1 MGVSKNDVGRPS
13 NKTIIIRR
21 ILKVV
26 LLLIIIALAFLIG
39 YNLKDKNSNNPIKSS
54 GKKIQSDDS
63 IKTSKEEL
71 QLDDS
76 IVKKLYSEIENVSF
90 YEKIDGNIE
99 DLCAFY
105 CEDMTYNDMD
115 DNFKMSLVLNQFDL
129 EKTNKIK
136 YEEIKEKYYDI
147 FGNYDIASE
156 FYNYNINKLGNVK
169 LNKGY
174 YQLLGEDVTVD
185 PILGTGYTLVSAQK
199 DSSKIELF
207 IAQWYNNADE
217 LIETDEPI
225 YEYYDTNACG
235 DVKCSAVF
243 KSSDVNDSKNVIK
256 NNKLT
261 HAYLFVGPRGTGK
274 TSIAKIFAK
283 TINCLHPEDGLSCEK
298 CDICISNNSNE
309 NVDVIEMDAASNNG
323 VDEIREIRNHITLL
337 PTVSKYKIYIIDE
350 VHMLTTGAFNALLK
364 TLEEPPEHIIFILAT
379 TEPHKIPLTI
389 MSRCQSF
396 EFKPI
401 PVATIKERLKYI
413 CAQENINIDDK
424 SLNLIAEESNGGLRD
439 AVSMLDQLNAYA
451 DGNIKYEDV
460 LILNGRI
467 NDDEIEKFMT
477 EMVNDDLNSVFTKIE
492 SWQEEGKNFIY
503 ICEDFIRFLR
513 NELIKFKLENNS
525 NIVNLIGENKTIEVI
540 MILNKISNDMK
551 ISKDKKVLFDVT
563 IINITNILKS
573 KQMFENNTYTS
584 KNINIENKTPEKVEI
599 KEEKPQT
606 VEVPIK
612 ETKDYTLYDE
622 LMSIRLNNTLGI
634 ADKKSKIEYENA
646 VENLKNDI
654 SDLNKLKIINLLDD
668 TKITAGSKDGIILT
682 TDSDNI
688 LHDLYDNMELL
699 EESLE
704 SLLGK
709 KVKVCILL
717 DELWNKK
724 RIIYVE
730 KIKNKEKI
738 DIIDEEDILNKIKSL
753 NTGEKSEFDDLLE
766 IGGE

>member
-1 MGVSKNDVGRPS
+1 MKYQALYRKYRPKTFDDVYGQQ
-13 NKTIIIRR
+13 I
-21 ILKVV
+21 VV
-26 LLLIIIALAFLIG
+26 
-39 YNLKDKNSNNPIKSS
+39 
-54 GKKIQSDDS
+54 Q
-63 IKTSKEEL
+63 
-71 QLDDS
+71 
-76 IVKKLYSEIENVSF
+76 
-90 YEKIDGNIE
+90 
-99 DLCAFY
+99 
-105 CEDMTYNDMD
+105 
-115 DNFKMSLVLNQFDL
+115 
-129 EKTNKIK
+129 
-136 YEEIKEKYYDI
+136 
-147 FGNYDIASE
+147 
-156 FYNYNINKLGNVK
+156 
-169 LNKGY
+169 
-174 YQLLGEDVTVD
+174 
-185 PILGTGYTLVSAQK
+185 TL
-199 DSSKIELF
+199 
-207 IAQWYNNADE
+207 
-217 LIETDEPI
+217 
-225 YEYYDTNACG
+225 
-235 DVKCSAVF
+235 
-243 KSSDVNDSKNVIK
+243 KNVIK

-309 NVDVIEMDAASNNG
+309 NVDIIEMDAASNNG

-401 PVATIKERLKYI
+401 PVATIKERLRYI

-460 LILNGRI
+460 LLLNGRI
-467 NDDEIEKFMT
+467 NDNEIEKFMT

-492 SWQEEGKNFIY
+492 LWQEEGKNFIY

-563 IINITNILKS
+563 IINITNILKN
-573 KQMFENNTYTS
+573 KQMFENDTYAS
-584 KNINIENKTPEKVEI
+584 KNIKIENKTPEKVEI
-599 KEEKPQT
+599 KEEKSQT

-622 LMSIRLNNTLGI
+622 LMNIRLNNTLGI

-738 DIIDEEDILNKIKSL
+738 DIIDEKDILNKIKSL

>member
-1 MGVSKNDVGRPS
+1 MKYQALYRKYRPKTFDDVYGQQ
-13 NKTIIIRR
+13 I
-21 ILKVV
+21 VV
-26 LLLIIIALAFLIG
+26 
-39 YNLKDKNSNNPIKSS
+39 
-54 GKKIQSDDS
+54 Q
-63 IKTSKEEL
+63 
-71 QLDDS
+71 
-76 IVKKLYSEIENVSF
+76 
-90 YEKIDGNIE
+90 
-99 DLCAFY
+99 
-105 CEDMTYNDMD
+105 
-115 DNFKMSLVLNQFDL
+115 
-129 EKTNKIK
+129 
-136 YEEIKEKYYDI
+136 
-147 FGNYDIASE
+147 
-156 FYNYNINKLGNVK
+156 
-169 LNKGY
+169 
-174 YQLLGEDVTVD
+174 
-185 PILGTGYTLVSAQK
+185 TL
-199 DSSKIELF
+199 
-207 IAQWYNNADE
+207 
-217 LIETDEPI
+217 
-225 YEYYDTNACG
+225 
-235 DVKCSAVF
+235 
-243 KSSDVNDSKNVIK
+243 KNVIK

-309 NVDVIEMDAASNNG
+309 NVDIIEMDAASNNG

-460 LILNGRI
+460 LLLNGRI

-477 EMVNDDLNSVFTKIE
+477 EMVNDDLNSVFTKME

-513 NELIKFKLENNS
+513 NELIKFKLENKS

-563 IINITNILKS
+563 IINITNILKN
-573 KQMFENNTYTS
+573 KQMFENNTYES
-584 KNINIENKTPEKVEI
+584 KNIKIENKTSEKVEI
-599 KEEKPQT
+599 KEEKPQN

-612 ETKDYTLYDE
+612 EKKDYTLYDE
-622 LMSIRLNNTLGI
+622 LMSIRLNNTLSI

-738 DIIDEEDILNKIKSL
+738 DIIDEKDILNKIKSL

>member
-1 MGVSKNDVGRPS
+1 MKYQALYRKYRPKTFDDVYGQQ
-13 NKTIIIRR
+13 I
-21 ILKVV
+21 VV
-26 LLLIIIALAFLIG
+26 
-39 YNLKDKNSNNPIKSS
+39 
-54 GKKIQSDDS
+54 Q
-63 IKTSKEEL
+63 
-71 QLDDS
+71 
-76 IVKKLYSEIENVSF
+76 
-90 YEKIDGNIE
+90 
-99 DLCAFY
+99 
-105 CEDMTYNDMD
+105 
-115 DNFKMSLVLNQFDL
+115 
-129 EKTNKIK
+129 
-136 YEEIKEKYYDI
+136 
-147 FGNYDIASE
+147 
-156 FYNYNINKLGNVK
+156 
-169 LNKGY
+169 
-174 YQLLGEDVTVD
+174 
-185 PILGTGYTLVSAQK
+185 TL
-199 DSSKIELF
+199 
-207 IAQWYNNADE
+207 
-217 LIETDEPI
+217 
-225 YEYYDTNACG
+225 
-235 DVKCSAVF
+235 
-243 KSSDVNDSKNVIK
+243 KNVIK

-261 HAYLFVGPRGTGK
+261 HAYLFVGPRGPGK

-309 NVDVIEMDAASNNG
+309 NVDIIEMDAASNNG

-460 LILNGRI
+460 LLLNGRI

-525 NIVNLIGENKTIEVI
+525 NIVSLIGENKTIEVI

-563 IINITNILKS
+563 IINITNILKN
-573 KQMFENNTYTS
+573 KQTFENTAYES
-584 KNINIENKTPEKVEI
+584 KNIKIENKTPEKVEI

-606 VEVPIK
+606 VEVSIK

-622 LMSIRLNNTLGI
+622 LMNIRLNNTLGI
-634 ADKKSKIEYENA
+634 ADKTSKIEYENA

-668 TKITAGSKDGIILT
+668 TKITAGSKDGIIFT

-699 EESLE
+699 EESME

>member
-1 MGVSKNDVGRPS
+1 MKYQALYRKYRPKTFDDVYGQQ
-13 NKTIIIRR
+13 I
-21 ILKVV
+21 VV
-26 LLLIIIALAFLIG
+26 
-39 YNLKDKNSNNPIKSS
+39 
-54 GKKIQSDDS
+54 Q
-63 IKTSKEEL
+63 
-71 QLDDS
+71 
-76 IVKKLYSEIENVSF
+76 
-90 YEKIDGNIE
+90 
-99 DLCAFY
+99 
-105 CEDMTYNDMD
+105 
-115 DNFKMSLVLNQFDL
+115 
-129 EKTNKIK
+129 
-136 YEEIKEKYYDI
+136 
-147 FGNYDIASE
+147 
-156 FYNYNINKLGNVK
+156 
-169 LNKGY
+169 
-174 YQLLGEDVTVD
+174 
-185 PILGTGYTLVSAQK
+185 TL
-199 DSSKIELF
+199 
-207 IAQWYNNADE
+207 
-217 LIETDEPI
+217 
-225 YEYYDTNACG
+225 
-235 DVKCSAVF
+235 
-243 KSSDVNDSKNVIK
+243 KNVIK

-309 NVDVIEMDAASNNG
+309 NVDIIEMDAASNNG

-460 LILNGRI
+460 LLLNGRI
-467 NDDEIEKFMT
+467 NDNEIEKFMT

-525 NIVNLIGENKTIEVI
+525 NIVSLIGENKTIEVI

-563 IINITNILKS
+563 IINITNILKN
-573 KQMFENNTYTS
+573 KQTFENDTYTS
-584 KNINIENKTPEKVEI
+584 KNIKIENKTPEKVEI

-622 LMSIRLNNTLGI
+622 LMNIRLNNTLGI
-634 ADKKSKIEYENA
+634 ADKTSKIEYENA

-668 TKITAGSKDGIILT
+668 TKITAGSKDGIIFT

-699 EESLE
+699 EKSLE

>member
-1 MGVSKNDVGRPS
+1 MKYQALYRKYRPKTFDDVYGQQ
-13 NKTIIIRR
+13 I
-21 ILKVV
+21 VV
-26 LLLIIIALAFLIG
+26 
-39 YNLKDKNSNNPIKSS
+39 
-54 GKKIQSDDS
+54 Q
-63 IKTSKEEL
+63 
-71 QLDDS
+71 
-76 IVKKLYSEIENVSF
+76 
-90 YEKIDGNIE
+90 
-99 DLCAFY
+99 
-105 CEDMTYNDMD
+105 
-115 DNFKMSLVLNQFDL
+115 
-129 EKTNKIK
+129 
-136 YEEIKEKYYDI
+136 
-147 FGNYDIASE
+147 
-156 FYNYNINKLGNVK
+156 
-169 LNKGY
+169 
-174 YQLLGEDVTVD
+174 
-185 PILGTGYTLVSAQK
+185 TL
-199 DSSKIELF
+199 
-207 IAQWYNNADE
+207 
-217 LIETDEPI
+217 
-225 YEYYDTNACG
+225 
-235 DVKCSAVF
+235 
-243 KSSDVNDSKNVIK
+243 KNVIK

-298 CDICISNNSNE
+298 CDICVSNNSNE
-309 NVDVIEMDAASNNG
+309 NVDIIEMDAASNNG

-401 PVATIKERLKYI
+401 PVAIIKERLKYI
-413 CAQENINIDDK
+413 CTQENINIDDK

-460 LILNGRI
+460 LLLNGRI
-467 NDDEIEKFMT
+467 NDNEIEKFMT

-563 IINITNILKS
+563 IINITNILKN

-584 KNINIENKTPEKVEI
+584 KNIKIENKTPEKVEI

-606 VEVPIK
+606 IEVPIK

>member
-1 MGVSKNDVGRPS
+1 MKYQALYRKYRPKTFDDVYGQQ
-13 NKTIIIRR
+13 I
-21 ILKVV
+21 VV
-26 LLLIIIALAFLIG
+26 
-39 YNLKDKNSNNPIKSS
+39 
-54 GKKIQSDDS
+54 Q
-63 IKTSKEEL
+63 
-71 QLDDS
+71 
-76 IVKKLYSEIENVSF
+76 
-90 YEKIDGNIE
+90 
-99 DLCAFY
+99 
-105 CEDMTYNDMD
+105 
-115 DNFKMSLVLNQFDL
+115 
-129 EKTNKIK
+129 
-136 YEEIKEKYYDI
+136 
-147 FGNYDIASE
+147 
-156 FYNYNINKLGNVK
+156 
-169 LNKGY
+169 
-174 YQLLGEDVTVD
+174 
-185 PILGTGYTLVSAQK
+185 TL
-199 DSSKIELF
+199 
-207 IAQWYNNADE
+207 
-217 LIETDEPI
+217 
-225 YEYYDTNACG
+225 
-235 DVKCSAVF
+235 
-243 KSSDVNDSKNVIK
+243 KNVIK

-309 NVDVIEMDAASNNG
+309 NVDIIEMDAASNNG

-413 CAQENINIDDK
+413 CSQENINIDDK

-460 LILNGRI
+460 LLLNGRI

-477 EMVNDDLNSVFTKIE
+477 EMVNDDLDSVFTKIE

-513 NELIKFKLENNS
+513 NELIKFKLKNSS

-563 IINITNILKS
+563 IINITNILKN

-584 KNINIENKTPEKVEI
+584 KNINIENKTSEKVEI

-606 VEVPIK
+606 MEVPIK

-738 DIIDEEDILNKIKSL
+738 DIIDEEDILNKIKTL

>member
-1 MGVSKNDVGRPS
+1 MKYQALYRKYRPKTFDDVYGQQ
-13 NKTIIIRR
+13 I
-21 ILKVV
+21 VV
-26 LLLIIIALAFLIG
+26 
-39 YNLKDKNSNNPIKSS
+39 
-54 GKKIQSDDS
+54 Q
-63 IKTSKEEL
+63 
-71 QLDDS
+71 
-76 IVKKLYSEIENVSF
+76 
-90 YEKIDGNIE
+90 
-99 DLCAFY
+99 
-105 CEDMTYNDMD
+105 
-115 DNFKMSLVLNQFDL
+115 
-129 EKTNKIK
+129 
-136 YEEIKEKYYDI
+136 
-147 FGNYDIASE
+147 
-156 FYNYNINKLGNVK
+156 
-169 LNKGY
+169 
-174 YQLLGEDVTVD
+174 
-185 PILGTGYTLVSAQK
+185 TL
-199 DSSKIELF
+199 
-207 IAQWYNNADE
+207 
-217 LIETDEPI
+217 
-225 YEYYDTNACG
+225 
-235 DVKCSAVF
+235 
-243 KSSDVNDSKNVIK
+243 KNVIK

-309 NVDVIEMDAASNNG
+309 NVDIIEMDAASKNG

-460 LILNGRI
+460 LLLNGRI
-467 NDDEIEKFMT
+467 NDNEIEKFMT

-563 IINITNILKS
+563 IINITNILKN
-573 KQMFENNTYTS
+573 KQMFENDTYTS
-584 KNINIENKTPEKVEI
+584 KDIKIENKTPEKVEI

-606 VEVPIK
+606 MEVPIK
-612 ETKDYTLYDE
+612 ETKNYTLYDE
-622 LMSIRLNNTLGI
+622 LMNIRLNNTLSI

-738 DIIDEEDILNKIKSL
+738 DIIDEKDILNKIKSL

>member
-1 MGVSKNDVGRPS
+1 MKYQALYRKYRPKTFDDVYGQQ
-13 NKTIIIRR
+13 I
-21 ILKVV
+21 VV
-26 LLLIIIALAFLIG
+26 
-39 YNLKDKNSNNPIKSS
+39 
-54 GKKIQSDDS
+54 Q
-63 IKTSKEEL
+63 
-71 QLDDS
+71 
-76 IVKKLYSEIENVSF
+76 
-90 YEKIDGNIE
+90 
-99 DLCAFY
+99 
-105 CEDMTYNDMD
+105 
-115 DNFKMSLVLNQFDL
+115 
-129 EKTNKIK
+129 
-136 YEEIKEKYYDI
+136 
-147 FGNYDIASE
+147 
-156 FYNYNINKLGNVK
+156 
-169 LNKGY
+169 
-174 YQLLGEDVTVD
+174 
-185 PILGTGYTLVSAQK
+185 TL
-199 DSSKIELF
+199 
-207 IAQWYNNADE
+207 
-217 LIETDEPI
+217 
-225 YEYYDTNACG
+225 
-235 DVKCSAVF
+235 
-243 KSSDVNDSKNVIK
+243 KNVIK

-309 NVDVIEMDAASNNG
+309 NVDIIEMDAASNNG

-460 LILNGRI
+460 LLLNGRI
-467 NDDEIEKFMT
+467 NDNEIEKFMT

-563 IINITNILKS
+563 IINITNILKN

-584 KNINIENKTPEKVEI
+584 KNIKIENKTPEKVEI
-599 KEEKPQT
+599 KEEKSQT

-612 ETKDYTLYDE
+612 ETKNYTLYDE
-622 LMSIRLNNTLGI
+622 LMNIRLNNTLGI
-634 ADKKSKIEYENA
+634 ADKKSKIEYETA

-699 EESLE
+699 EESLG

-738 DIIDEEDILNKIKSL
+738 DIIDEKDILNKIKLL

>member
-1 MGVSKNDVGRPS
+1 MKYQALYRKYRPKTFDDVYGQQ
-13 NKTIIIRR
+13 I
-21 ILKVV
+21 VV
-26 LLLIIIALAFLIG
+26 
-39 YNLKDKNSNNPIKSS
+39 
-54 GKKIQSDDS
+54 Q
-63 IKTSKEEL
+63 
-71 QLDDS
+71 
-76 IVKKLYSEIENVSF
+76 
-90 YEKIDGNIE
+90 
-99 DLCAFY
+99 
-105 CEDMTYNDMD
+105 
-115 DNFKMSLVLNQFDL
+115 
-129 EKTNKIK
+129 
-136 YEEIKEKYYDI
+136 
-147 FGNYDIASE
+147 
-156 FYNYNINKLGNVK
+156 
-169 LNKGY
+169 
-174 YQLLGEDVTVD
+174 
-185 PILGTGYTLVSAQK
+185 TL
-199 DSSKIELF
+199 
-207 IAQWYNNADE
+207 
-217 LIETDEPI
+217 
-225 YEYYDTNACG
+225 
-235 DVKCSAVF
+235 
-243 KSSDVNDSKNVIK
+243 KNVIK

-309 NVDVIEMDAASNNG
+309 NVDIIEMDAASNNG

-460 LILNGRI
+460 LLLNGRI
-467 NDDEIEKFMT
+467 NDDEIEKFMS

-563 IINITNILKS
+563 IINITNILKN
-573 KQMFENNTYTS
+573 KQMFENNTS
-584 KNINIENKTPEKVEI
+584 KNIKIENKTPEKVEI

-606 VEVPIK
+606 MEVPIK
-612 ETKDYTLYDE
+612 ETKNYTLYDE

>member
-1 MGVSKNDVGRPS
+1 MKYQALYRKYRPKTFDDVYGQQ
-13 NKTIIIRR
+13 I
-21 ILKVV
+21 VV
-26 LLLIIIALAFLIG
+26 
-39 YNLKDKNSNNPIKSS
+39 
-54 GKKIQSDDS
+54 Q
-63 IKTSKEEL
+63 
-71 QLDDS
+71 
-76 IVKKLYSEIENVSF
+76 
-90 YEKIDGNIE
+90 
-99 DLCAFY
+99 
-105 CEDMTYNDMD
+105 
-115 DNFKMSLVLNQFDL
+115 
-129 EKTNKIK
+129 
-136 YEEIKEKYYDI
+136 
-147 FGNYDIASE
+147 
-156 FYNYNINKLGNVK
+156 
-169 LNKGY
+169 
-174 YQLLGEDVTVD
+174 
-185 PILGTGYTLVSAQK
+185 TL
-199 DSSKIELF
+199 
-207 IAQWYNNADE
+207 
-217 LIETDEPI
+217 
-225 YEYYDTNACG
+225 
-235 DVKCSAVF
+235 
-243 KSSDVNDSKNVIK
+243 KNVIK

-309 NVDVIEMDAASNNG
+309 NVDIIEMDAASNNG

-460 LILNGRI
+460 LLLNGRI

-525 NIVNLIGENKTIEVI
+525 NIVNLIGENKIIEVI

-563 IINITNILKS
+563 IINITNILKN

-584 KNINIENKTPEKVEI
+584 KDIKIENKTPEKVEI

-606 VEVPIK
+606 MKVPIK
-612 ETKDYTLYDE
+612 ETKNYTLYDE
-622 LMSIRLNNTLGI
+622 LMNIRLNNTLGI

>member
-1 MGVSKNDVGRPS
+1 MKYQALYRKYRPKTFDDVYGQQ
-13 NKTIIIRR
+13 I
-21 ILKVV
+21 VV
-26 LLLIIIALAFLIG
+26 
-39 YNLKDKNSNNPIKSS
+39 
-54 GKKIQSDDS
+54 Q
-63 IKTSKEEL
+63 
-71 QLDDS
+71 
-76 IVKKLYSEIENVSF
+76 
-90 YEKIDGNIE
+90 
-99 DLCAFY
+99 
-105 CEDMTYNDMD
+105 
-115 DNFKMSLVLNQFDL
+115 
-129 EKTNKIK
+129 
-136 YEEIKEKYYDI
+136 
-147 FGNYDIASE
+147 
-156 FYNYNINKLGNVK
+156 
-169 LNKGY
+169 
-174 YQLLGEDVTVD
+174 
-185 PILGTGYTLVSAQK
+185 TL
-199 DSSKIELF
+199 
-207 IAQWYNNADE
+207 
-217 LIETDEPI
+217 
-225 YEYYDTNACG
+225 
-235 DVKCSAVF
+235 
-243 KSSDVNDSKNVIK
+243 KNVIK

-309 NVDVIEMDAASNNG
+309 NVDIIEMDAASNNG

-401 PVATIKERLKYI
+401 PVAIIKERLKYI

-460 LILNGRI
+460 LLLNGRI
-467 NDDEIEKFMT
+467 NDNEIEKFMT

-563 IINITNILKS
+563 IINITNILKN
-573 KQMFENNTYTS
+573 KQTFENNTYTS
-584 KNINIENKTPEKVEI
+584 KNIKIENKTPEKVEI

-606 VEVPIK
+606 MEVPIK
-612 ETKDYTLYDE
+612 ETKNYKLYDE
-622 LMSIRLNNTLGI
+622 LMNIRLNNTLGI

>member
-1 MGVSKNDVGRPS
+1 MKYQALYRKYRPKTFDDVYGQQ
-13 NKTIIIRR
+13 I
-21 ILKVV
+21 VV
-26 LLLIIIALAFLIG
+26 
-39 YNLKDKNSNNPIKSS
+39 
-54 GKKIQSDDS
+54 Q
-63 IKTSKEEL
+63 
-71 QLDDS
+71 
-76 IVKKLYSEIENVSF
+76 
-90 YEKIDGNIE
+90 
-99 DLCAFY
+99 
-105 CEDMTYNDMD
+105 
-115 DNFKMSLVLNQFDL
+115 
-129 EKTNKIK
+129 
-136 YEEIKEKYYDI
+136 
-147 FGNYDIASE
+147 
-156 FYNYNINKLGNVK
+156 
-169 LNKGY
+169 
-174 YQLLGEDVTVD
+174 
-185 PILGTGYTLVSAQK
+185 TL
-199 DSSKIELF
+199 
-207 IAQWYNNADE
+207 
-217 LIETDEPI
+217 
-225 YEYYDTNACG
+225 
-235 DVKCSAVF
+235 
-243 KSSDVNDSKNVIK
+243 KNVIK

-309 NVDVIEMDAASNNG
+309 NVDIIEMDAASNNG

-460 LILNGRI
+460 LLLNGRI

-477 EMVNDDLNSVFTKIE
+477 DMVNDDLNSVFTKIE

-503 ICEDFIRFLR
+503 ICEDFIKFLR

-563 IINITNILKS
+563 IINITNILKN
-573 KQMFENNTYTS
+573 KQTFENNTYTS
-584 KNINIENKTPEKVEI
+584 KNIKIENKTPEKVEI

-612 ETKDYTLYDE
+612 ETTNYTLYDE
-622 LMSIRLNNTLGI
+622 LMNIRLNNTLGI

>member
-1 MGVSKNDVGRPS
+1 MKYQALYRKYRPKTFDDVYGQQ
-13 NKTIIIRR
+13 I
-21 ILKVV
+21 VV
-26 LLLIIIALAFLIG
+26 
-39 YNLKDKNSNNPIKSS
+39 
-54 GKKIQSDDS
+54 Q
-63 IKTSKEEL
+63 
-71 QLDDS
+71 
-76 IVKKLYSEIENVSF
+76 
-90 YEKIDGNIE
+90 
-99 DLCAFY
+99 
-105 CEDMTYNDMD
+105 
-115 DNFKMSLVLNQFDL
+115 
-129 EKTNKIK
+129 
-136 YEEIKEKYYDI
+136 
-147 FGNYDIASE
+147 
-156 FYNYNINKLGNVK
+156 
-169 LNKGY
+169 
-174 YQLLGEDVTVD
+174 
-185 PILGTGYTLVSAQK
+185 TL
-199 DSSKIELF
+199 
-207 IAQWYNNADE
+207 
-217 LIETDEPI
+217 
-225 YEYYDTNACG
+225 
-235 DVKCSAVF
+235 
-243 KSSDVNDSKNVIK
+243 KNVIK

-298 CDICISNNSNE
+298 CDICVSNNLNE
-309 NVDVIEMDAASNNG
+309 NVDIIEMDAASNNG

-460 LILNGRI
+460 LLLNGRI
-467 NDDEIEKFMT
+467 NDNEIEKFMT

-563 IINITNILKS
+563 IINITNILKN

-584 KNINIENKTPEKVEI
+584 KNIKIENKTPEKVEI

-612 ETKDYTLYDE
+612 ETKNYTLYDE
-622 LMSIRLNNTLGI
+622 LMNIRLNNTLGI

-699 EESLE
+699 EKSLE

>member
-1 MGVSKNDVGRPS
+1 MKYQALYRKYRPKTFDDVYGQQ
-13 NKTIIIRR
+13 I
-21 ILKVV
+21 VV
-26 LLLIIIALAFLIG
+26 
-39 YNLKDKNSNNPIKSS
+39 
-54 GKKIQSDDS
+54 Q
-63 IKTSKEEL
+63 
-71 QLDDS
+71 
-76 IVKKLYSEIENVSF
+76 
-90 YEKIDGNIE
+90 
-99 DLCAFY
+99 
-105 CEDMTYNDMD
+105 
-115 DNFKMSLVLNQFDL
+115 
-129 EKTNKIK
+129 
-136 YEEIKEKYYDI
+136 
-147 FGNYDIASE
+147 
-156 FYNYNINKLGNVK
+156 
-169 LNKGY
+169 
-174 YQLLGEDVTVD
+174 
-185 PILGTGYTLVSAQK
+185 TL
-199 DSSKIELF
+199 
-207 IAQWYNNADE
+207 
-217 LIETDEPI
+217 
-225 YEYYDTNACG
+225 
-235 DVKCSAVF
+235 
-243 KSSDVNDSKNVIK
+243 KNVIK

-309 NVDVIEMDAASNNG
+309 NVDIIEMDAASNNG
-323 VDEIREIRNHITLL
+323 VDEIREIRNHIALL

-460 LILNGRI
+460 LLLNGRI

-525 NIVNLIGENKTIEVI
+525 NIVSLIGENKTIEVI

-573 KQMFENNTYTS
+573 KQMFENTAYES
-584 KNINIENKTPEKVEI
+584 KNIKIENKTPEKVEI

-622 LMSIRLNNTLGI
+622 LMNIRLNNTLGI
-634 ADKKSKIEYENA
+634 ADKTSKIEYENA

-668 TKITAGSKDGIILT
+668 TKITAGSKDGIIFT

-699 EESLE
+699 EESME

>member
-1 MGVSKNDVGRPS
+1 MKYQALYRKYRPKTFDDVYGQQ
-13 NKTIIIRR
+13 I
-21 ILKVV
+21 VV
-26 LLLIIIALAFLIG
+26 
-39 YNLKDKNSNNPIKSS
+39 
-54 GKKIQSDDS
+54 Q
-63 IKTSKEEL
+63 
-71 QLDDS
+71 
-76 IVKKLYSEIENVSF
+76 
-90 YEKIDGNIE
+90 
-99 DLCAFY
+99 
-105 CEDMTYNDMD
+105 
-115 DNFKMSLVLNQFDL
+115 
-129 EKTNKIK
+129 
-136 YEEIKEKYYDI
+136 
-147 FGNYDIASE
+147 
-156 FYNYNINKLGNVK
+156 
-169 LNKGY
+169 
-174 YQLLGEDVTVD
+174 
-185 PILGTGYTLVSAQK
+185 TL
-199 DSSKIELF
+199 
-207 IAQWYNNADE
+207 
-217 LIETDEPI
+217 
-225 YEYYDTNACG
+225 
-235 DVKCSAVF
+235 
-243 KSSDVNDSKNVIK
+243 KNVIK

-309 NVDVIEMDAASNNG
+309 NVDIIEMDAASNNG

-337 PTVSKYKIYIIDE
+337 PTLSKYKIYIIDE

-460 LILNGRI
+460 LLLNGRI

-563 IINITNILKS
+563 IINITNILKN

-584 KNINIENKTPEKVEI
+584 KNIKIENKTPEKVEI

-606 VEVPIK
+606 MEVPIK
-612 ETKDYTLYDE
+612 ETKNYTLYDE
-622 LMSIRLNNTLGI
+622 LMNIRLNNTLSI

-738 DIIDEEDILNKIKSL
+738 DIIDEKGILNKIKLL

>member
-1 MGVSKNDVGRPS
+1 MKYQALYRKYRPKTFDDVYGQQ
-13 NKTIIIRR
+13 I
-21 ILKVV
+21 VV
-26 LLLIIIALAFLIG
+26 
-39 YNLKDKNSNNPIKSS
+39 
-54 GKKIQSDDS
+54 Q
-63 IKTSKEEL
+63 
-71 QLDDS
+71 
-76 IVKKLYSEIENVSF
+76 
-90 YEKIDGNIE
+90 
-99 DLCAFY
+99 
-105 CEDMTYNDMD
+105 
-115 DNFKMSLVLNQFDL
+115 
-129 EKTNKIK
+129 
-136 YEEIKEKYYDI
+136 
-147 FGNYDIASE
+147 
-156 FYNYNINKLGNVK
+156 
-169 LNKGY
+169 
-174 YQLLGEDVTVD
+174 
-185 PILGTGYTLVSAQK
+185 TL
-199 DSSKIELF
+199 
-207 IAQWYNNADE
+207 
-217 LIETDEPI
+217 
-225 YEYYDTNACG
+225 
-235 DVKCSAVF
+235 
-243 KSSDVNDSKNVIK
+243 KNVIK

-298 CDICISNNSNE
+298 CDICVSNNLNE
-309 NVDVIEMDAASNNG
+309 NVDIIEMDAASNNG

-460 LILNGRI
+460 LLLNGRI
-467 NDDEIEKFMT
+467 NDNEIEKFMT

-503 ICEDFIRFLR
+503 ISEDFIRFLR

-563 IINITNILKS
+563 IINITNILKN

-584 KNINIENKTPEKVEI
+584 KNIKIENKTPEKVEI

-612 ETKDYTLYDE
+612 ETKNYTLYDE
-622 LMSIRLNNTLGI
+622 LMNIRLNNTLGI

-699 EESLE
+699 EKSLE

>member
-1 MGVSKNDVGRPS
+1 MKYQALYRKYRPKTFDDVYGQQ
-13 NKTIIIRR
+13 I
-21 ILKVV
+21 VV
-26 LLLIIIALAFLIG
+26 
-39 YNLKDKNSNNPIKSS
+39 
-54 GKKIQSDDS
+54 Q
-63 IKTSKEEL
+63 
-71 QLDDS
+71 
-76 IVKKLYSEIENVSF
+76 
-90 YEKIDGNIE
+90 
-99 DLCAFY
+99 
-105 CEDMTYNDMD
+105 
-115 DNFKMSLVLNQFDL
+115 
-129 EKTNKIK
+129 
-136 YEEIKEKYYDI
+136 
-147 FGNYDIASE
+147 
-156 FYNYNINKLGNVK
+156 
-169 LNKGY
+169 
-174 YQLLGEDVTVD
+174 
-185 PILGTGYTLVSAQK
+185 TL
-199 DSSKIELF
+199 
-207 IAQWYNNADE
+207 
-217 LIETDEPI
+217 
-225 YEYYDTNACG
+225 
-235 DVKCSAVF
+235 
-243 KSSDVNDSKNVIK
+243 KNVIK

-309 NVDVIEMDAASNNG
+309 NVDIIEMDAASNNG

-460 LILNGRI
+460 LLLNGRI
-467 NDDEIEKFMT
+467 NDNEIEKFMT

-563 IINITNILKS
+563 IINITNILKN
-573 KQMFENNTYTS
+573 KQTFENNTYTS
-584 KNINIENKTPEKVEI
+584 KNIKIENKTPEKVEI

-606 VEVPIK
+606 MEVPIK
-612 ETKDYTLYDE
+612 ETKNYTLYDE
-622 LMSIRLNNTLGI
+622 LMNIRLNNTLGI

-738 DIIDEEDILNKIKSL
+738 DIIDEKDILNKIKL
-753 NTGEKSEFDDLLE
+753 LKTGEKSEFDDLLE

>member
-1 MGVSKNDVGRPS
+1 MKYQALYRKYRPKTFDDVYGQQ
-13 NKTIIIRR
+13 I
-21 ILKVV
+21 VV
-26 LLLIIIALAFLIG
+26 
-39 YNLKDKNSNNPIKSS
+39 
-54 GKKIQSDDS
+54 Q
-63 IKTSKEEL
+63 
-71 QLDDS
+71 
-76 IVKKLYSEIENVSF
+76 
-90 YEKIDGNIE
+90 
-99 DLCAFY
+99 
-105 CEDMTYNDMD
+105 
-115 DNFKMSLVLNQFDL
+115 
-129 EKTNKIK
+129 
-136 YEEIKEKYYDI
+136 
-147 FGNYDIASE
+147 
-156 FYNYNINKLGNVK
+156 
-169 LNKGY
+169 
-174 YQLLGEDVTVD
+174 
-185 PILGTGYTLVSAQK
+185 TL
-199 DSSKIELF
+199 
-207 IAQWYNNADE
+207 
-217 LIETDEPI
+217 
-225 YEYYDTNACG
+225 
-235 DVKCSAVF
+235 
-243 KSSDVNDSKNVIK
+243 KNVIK

-309 NVDVIEMDAASNNG
+309 NVDIIEMDAASNNG

-460 LILNGRI
+460 LLLNGRI
-467 NDDEIEKFMT
+467 NDDEIEKFMN

-563 IINITNILKS
+563 IINITNILKN
-573 KQMFENNTYTS
+573 KQTFENNTYTS
-584 KNINIENKTPEKVEI
+584 KNIKIENKTPEKVEI

-612 ETKDYTLYDE
+612 ETKNYTLYDE
-622 LMSIRLNNTLGI
+622 LMNIRLNNTLGI

>member
-1 MGVSKNDVGRPS
+1 MKYQALYRKYRPKTFDDVYGQQ
-13 NKTIIIRR
+13 I
-21 ILKVV
+21 VV
-26 LLLIIIALAFLIG
+26 
-39 YNLKDKNSNNPIKSS
+39 
-54 GKKIQSDDS
+54 Q
-63 IKTSKEEL
+63 
-71 QLDDS
+71 
-76 IVKKLYSEIENVSF
+76 
-90 YEKIDGNIE
+90 
-99 DLCAFY
+99 
-105 CEDMTYNDMD
+105 
-115 DNFKMSLVLNQFDL
+115 
-129 EKTNKIK
+129 
-136 YEEIKEKYYDI
+136 
-147 FGNYDIASE
+147 
-156 FYNYNINKLGNVK
+156 
-169 LNKGY
+169 
-174 YQLLGEDVTVD
+174 
-185 PILGTGYTLVSAQK
+185 TL
-199 DSSKIELF
+199 
-207 IAQWYNNADE
+207 
-217 LIETDEPI
+217 
-225 YEYYDTNACG
+225 
-235 DVKCSAVF
+235 
-243 KSSDVNDSKNVIK
+243 KNVIK

-283 TINCLHPEDGLSCEK
+283 TINCLHPKDGLSCEK

-309 NVDVIEMDAASNNG
+309 NVDIIEMDAASNNG

-460 LILNGRI
+460 LLLNGRI

-563 IINITNILKS
+563 IINITNILKN
-573 KQMFENNTYTS
+573 KQMFENDTYTS
-584 KNINIENKTPEKVEI
+584 KNIKIENKTPEKVEI

-606 VEVPIK
+606 MEVPIK

-709 KVKVCILL
+709 NVKVCILL

-738 DIIDEEDILNKIKSL
+738 DIIDEEDILNKIKLL

>member
-1 MGVSKNDVGRPS
+1 MKYQALYRKYRPKTFDDVYGQQ
-13 NKTIIIRR
+13 I
-21 ILKVV
+21 VV
-26 LLLIIIALAFLIG
+26 
-39 YNLKDKNSNNPIKSS
+39 
-54 GKKIQSDDS
+54 Q
-63 IKTSKEEL
+63 
-71 QLDDS
+71 
-76 IVKKLYSEIENVSF
+76 
-90 YEKIDGNIE
+90 
-99 DLCAFY
+99 
-105 CEDMTYNDMD
+105 
-115 DNFKMSLVLNQFDL
+115 
-129 EKTNKIK
+129 
-136 YEEIKEKYYDI
+136 
-147 FGNYDIASE
+147 
-156 FYNYNINKLGNVK
+156 
-169 LNKGY
+169 
-174 YQLLGEDVTVD
+174 
-185 PILGTGYTLVSAQK
+185 TL
-199 DSSKIELF
+199 
-207 IAQWYNNADE
+207 
-217 LIETDEPI
+217 
-225 YEYYDTNACG
+225 
-235 DVKCSAVF
+235 
-243 KSSDVNDSKNVIK
+243 KNVIK

-309 NVDVIEMDAASNNG
+309 NVDIIEMDAASNNG

-401 PVATIKERLKYI
+401 PVTTIKERLKYI

-460 LILNGRI
+460 LLLNGRI

-563 IINITNILKS
+563 IINITNILKN

-584 KNINIENKTPEKVEI
+584 KNIKIENKTPEKVEK

-606 VEVPIK
+606 MEVPIK
-612 ETKDYTLYDE
+612 ETKNYTLYDE
-622 LMSIRLNNTLGI
+622 LMNIRLNNTLGI

>member
-1 MGVSKNDVGRPS
+1 MKYQALYRKYRPKTFDDVYGQQ
-13 NKTIIIRR
+13 I
-21 ILKVV
+21 VV
-26 LLLIIIALAFLIG
+26 
-39 YNLKDKNSNNPIKSS
+39 
-54 GKKIQSDDS
+54 Q
-63 IKTSKEEL
+63 
-71 QLDDS
+71 
-76 IVKKLYSEIENVSF
+76 
-90 YEKIDGNIE
+90 
-99 DLCAFY
+99 
-105 CEDMTYNDMD
+105 
-115 DNFKMSLVLNQFDL
+115 
-129 EKTNKIK
+129 
-136 YEEIKEKYYDI
+136 
-147 FGNYDIASE
+147 
-156 FYNYNINKLGNVK
+156 
-169 LNKGY
+169 
-174 YQLLGEDVTVD
+174 
-185 PILGTGYTLVSAQK
+185 TL
-199 DSSKIELF
+199 
-207 IAQWYNNADE
+207 
-217 LIETDEPI
+217 
-225 YEYYDTNACG
+225 
-235 DVKCSAVF
+235 
-243 KSSDVNDSKNVIK
+243 KNVIK

-309 NVDVIEMDAASNNG
+309 NVDIIEMDAASNNG

-460 LILNGRI
+460 LLLNGRI

-525 NIVNLIGENKTIEVI
+525 NIVSLIGENKTIEVI

-563 IINITNILKS
+563 IINITNILKN
-573 KQMFENNTYTS
+573 KQMFENTAYES
-584 KNINIENKTPEKVEI
+584 KNIKIENKTPEKVEI

-606 VEVPIK
+606 VKVSIK

-622 LMSIRLNNTLGI
+622 LMSIRLNNTLSI
-634 ADKKSKIEYENA
+634 ADKRSKIEYENA

>member
-1 MGVSKNDVGRPS
+1 MKYQALYRKYRPKTFDDVYGQQ
-13 NKTIIIRR
+13 I
-21 ILKVV
+21 VV
-26 LLLIIIALAFLIG
+26 
-39 YNLKDKNSNNPIKSS
+39 
-54 GKKIQSDDS
+54 Q
-63 IKTSKEEL
+63 
-71 QLDDS
+71 
-76 IVKKLYSEIENVSF
+76 
-90 YEKIDGNIE
+90 
-99 DLCAFY
+99 
-105 CEDMTYNDMD
+105 
-115 DNFKMSLVLNQFDL
+115 
-129 EKTNKIK
+129 
-136 YEEIKEKYYDI
+136 
-147 FGNYDIASE
+147 
-156 FYNYNINKLGNVK
+156 
-169 LNKGY
+169 
-174 YQLLGEDVTVD
+174 
-185 PILGTGYTLVSAQK
+185 TL
-199 DSSKIELF
+199 
-207 IAQWYNNADE
+207 
-217 LIETDEPI
+217 
-225 YEYYDTNACG
+225 
-235 DVKCSAVF
+235 
-243 KSSDVNDSKNVIK
+243 KNVIK

-309 NVDVIEMDAASNNG
+309 NVDIIEMDAASNNG

-460 LILNGRI
+460 LLLNGRI
-467 NDDEIEKFMT
+467 NDNEIEKFMT

-563 IINITNILKS
+563 IINITNILKN

-584 KNINIENKTPEKVEI
+584 KNIKIENKTPEKVEI
-599 KEEKPQT
+599 KEEKSQT

-612 ETKDYTLYDE
+612 ETKNYTLYDE
-622 LMSIRLNNTLGI
+622 LMNIRLNNTLGI

>member
-1 MGVSKNDVGRPS
+1 MKYQALYRKYRPKTFDDVYGQQ
-13 NKTIIIRR
+13 I
-21 ILKVV
+21 VV
-26 LLLIIIALAFLIG
+26 
-39 YNLKDKNSNNPIKSS
+39 
-54 GKKIQSDDS
+54 Q
-63 IKTSKEEL
+63 
-71 QLDDS
+71 
-76 IVKKLYSEIENVSF
+76 
-90 YEKIDGNIE
+90 
-99 DLCAFY
+99 
-105 CEDMTYNDMD
+105 
-115 DNFKMSLVLNQFDL
+115 
-129 EKTNKIK
+129 
-136 YEEIKEKYYDI
+136 
-147 FGNYDIASE
+147 
-156 FYNYNINKLGNVK
+156 
-169 LNKGY
+169 
-174 YQLLGEDVTVD
+174 
-185 PILGTGYTLVSAQK
+185 TL
-199 DSSKIELF
+199 
-207 IAQWYNNADE
+207 
-217 LIETDEPI
+217 
-225 YEYYDTNACG
+225 
-235 DVKCSAVF
+235 
-243 KSSDVNDSKNVIK
+243 KNVIK

-309 NVDVIEMDAASNNG
+309 NVDIIEMDAASNNG

-460 LILNGRI
+460 LLLNGRI
-467 NDDEIEKFMT
+467 NDNEIEKFMT

-513 NELIKFKLENNS
+513 NELIKFELENNS
-525 NIVNLIGENKTIEVI
+525 NIVKLIGENKTIEVI

-563 IINITNILKS
+563 IINITNILKN

-584 KNINIENKTPEKVEI
+584 KNIKIENKTPEKVEI

-606 VEVPIK
+606 VEIPIK
-612 ETKDYTLYDE
+612 ETKNYTLYDE
-622 LMSIRLNNTLGI
+622 LMNIRLNNTLGI

>member
-1 MGVSKNDVGRPS
+1 MKYQALYRKYRPKTFDDVYGQQ
-13 NKTIIIRR
+13 I
-21 ILKVV
+21 VV
-26 LLLIIIALAFLIG
+26 
-39 YNLKDKNSNNPIKSS
+39 
-54 GKKIQSDDS
+54 Q
-63 IKTSKEEL
+63 
-71 QLDDS
+71 
-76 IVKKLYSEIENVSF
+76 
-90 YEKIDGNIE
+90 
-99 DLCAFY
+99 
-105 CEDMTYNDMD
+105 
-115 DNFKMSLVLNQFDL
+115 
-129 EKTNKIK
+129 
-136 YEEIKEKYYDI
+136 
-147 FGNYDIASE
+147 
-156 FYNYNINKLGNVK
+156 
-169 LNKGY
+169 
-174 YQLLGEDVTVD
+174 
-185 PILGTGYTLVSAQK
+185 TL
-199 DSSKIELF
+199 
-207 IAQWYNNADE
+207 
-217 LIETDEPI
+217 
-225 YEYYDTNACG
+225 
-235 DVKCSAVF
+235 
-243 KSSDVNDSKNVIK
+243 KNVIK

-309 NVDVIEMDAASNNG
+309 NVDIIEMDAASNNG

-460 LILNGRI
+460 LLLNGRI
-467 NDDEIEKFMT
+467 NDNEIEKFMT

-563 IINITNILKS
+563 IINITNILKN

-584 KNINIENKTPEKVEI
+584 KNIKIENKTPEKVEK

-606 VEVPIK
+606 MEVPIK
-612 ETKDYTLYDE
+612 ETKNYTLYDE
-622 LMSIRLNNTLGI
+622 LMNIRLNNTLGI

>member
-1 MGVSKNDVGRPS
+1 MKYQALYRKYRPKTFDDVYGQQ
-13 NKTIIIRR
+13 I
-21 ILKVV
+21 VV
-26 LLLIIIALAFLIG
+26 
-39 YNLKDKNSNNPIKSS
+39 
-54 GKKIQSDDS
+54 Q
-63 IKTSKEEL
+63 
-71 QLDDS
+71 
-76 IVKKLYSEIENVSF
+76 
-90 YEKIDGNIE
+90 
-99 DLCAFY
+99 
-105 CEDMTYNDMD
+105 
-115 DNFKMSLVLNQFDL
+115 
-129 EKTNKIK
+129 
-136 YEEIKEKYYDI
+136 
-147 FGNYDIASE
+147 
-156 FYNYNINKLGNVK
+156 
-169 LNKGY
+169 
-174 YQLLGEDVTVD
+174 
-185 PILGTGYTLVSAQK
+185 TL
-199 DSSKIELF
+199 
-207 IAQWYNNADE
+207 
-217 LIETDEPI
+217 
-225 YEYYDTNACG
+225 
-235 DVKCSAVF
+235 
-243 KSSDVNDSKNVIK
+243 KNVIK

-309 NVDVIEMDAASNNG
+309 NVDIIEMDAASNNG

-460 LILNGRI
+460 LLLNGRI

-525 NIVNLIGENKTIEVI
+525 NIVNLIGENKTIEAI

-573 KQMFENNTYTS
+573 KQMFENNVHVS
-584 KNINIENKTPEKVEI
+584 KNIKIENKTSEKVEI
-599 KEEKPQT
+599 KEEKPQP

-622 LMSIRLNNTLGI
+622 LMSIRLNNTLSI

-738 DIIDEEDILNKIKSL
+738 GIIDEKDILNKIKSL

>member
-1 MGVSKNDVGRPS
+1 MKYQALYRKYRPKTFDDVYGQQ
-13 NKTIIIRR
+13 I
-21 ILKVV
+21 VV
-26 LLLIIIALAFLIG
+26 
-39 YNLKDKNSNNPIKSS
+39 
-54 GKKIQSDDS
+54 Q
-63 IKTSKEEL
+63 
-71 QLDDS
+71 
-76 IVKKLYSEIENVSF
+76 
-90 YEKIDGNIE
+90 
-99 DLCAFY
+99 
-105 CEDMTYNDMD
+105 
-115 DNFKMSLVLNQFDL
+115 
-129 EKTNKIK
+129 
-136 YEEIKEKYYDI
+136 
-147 FGNYDIASE
+147 
-156 FYNYNINKLGNVK
+156 
-169 LNKGY
+169 
-174 YQLLGEDVTVD
+174 
-185 PILGTGYTLVSAQK
+185 TL
-199 DSSKIELF
+199 
-207 IAQWYNNADE
+207 
-217 LIETDEPI
+217 
-225 YEYYDTNACG
+225 
-235 DVKCSAVF
+235 
-243 KSSDVNDSKNVIK
+243 KNVIK

-309 NVDVIEMDAASNNG
+309 NVDIIEMDAASNNG

-460 LILNGRI
+460 LLLNGRI
-467 NDDEIEKFMT
+467 NDNEIEKFMT

-563 IINITNILKS
+563 IINITNILKN

-584 KNINIENKTPEKVEI
+584 KNIKIENKTPEKVEI

-606 VEVPIK
+606 MEVPIK
-612 ETKDYTLYDE
+612 ETKNYTLYDE

-699 EESLE
+699 EKSLE

-738 DIIDEEDILNKIKSL
+738 DIIDEKDILNKIKLL

>member
-1 MGVSKNDVGRPS
+1 MKYQALYRKYRPKTFDDVYGQQ
-13 NKTIIIRR
+13 I
-21 ILKVV
+21 VV
-26 LLLIIIALAFLIG
+26 
-39 YNLKDKNSNNPIKSS
+39 
-54 GKKIQSDDS
+54 Q
-63 IKTSKEEL
+63 
-71 QLDDS
+71 
-76 IVKKLYSEIENVSF
+76 
-90 YEKIDGNIE
+90 
-99 DLCAFY
+99 
-105 CEDMTYNDMD
+105 
-115 DNFKMSLVLNQFDL
+115 
-129 EKTNKIK
+129 
-136 YEEIKEKYYDI
+136 
-147 FGNYDIASE
+147 
-156 FYNYNINKLGNVK
+156 
-169 LNKGY
+169 
-174 YQLLGEDVTVD
+174 
-185 PILGTGYTLVSAQK
+185 TL
-199 DSSKIELF
+199 
-207 IAQWYNNADE
+207 
-217 LIETDEPI
+217 
-225 YEYYDTNACG
+225 
-235 DVKCSAVF
+235 
-243 KSSDVNDSKNVIK
+243 KNVIK

-298 CDICISNNSNE
+298 CDICVSNNSNE
-309 NVDVIEMDAASNNG
+309 NVDIIEMDAASNNG

-460 LILNGRI
+460 LLLNGRI

-563 IINITNILKS
+563 IINITNILKN
-573 KQMFENNTYTS
+573 KQTFENDTYTS
-584 KNINIENKTPEKVEI
+584 KNIKIENKTPENVEI

-606 VEVPIK
+606 MEVPIK

-682 TDSDNI
+682 ADSDNI

-738 DIIDEEDILNKIKSL
+738 DIIDEEEILNKIKSL

>member
-1 MGVSKNDVGRPS
+1 MKYQALYRKYRPKTFDDVYGQQ
-13 NKTIIIRR
+13 I
-21 ILKVV
+21 VV
-26 LLLIIIALAFLIG
+26 
-39 YNLKDKNSNNPIKSS
+39 
-54 GKKIQSDDS
+54 Q
-63 IKTSKEEL
+63 
-71 QLDDS
+71 
-76 IVKKLYSEIENVSF
+76 
-90 YEKIDGNIE
+90 
-99 DLCAFY
+99 
-105 CEDMTYNDMD
+105 
-115 DNFKMSLVLNQFDL
+115 
-129 EKTNKIK
+129 
-136 YEEIKEKYYDI
+136 
-147 FGNYDIASE
+147 
-156 FYNYNINKLGNVK
+156 
-169 LNKGY
+169 
-174 YQLLGEDVTVD
+174 
-185 PILGTGYTLVSAQK
+185 TL
-199 DSSKIELF
+199 
-207 IAQWYNNADE
+207 
-217 LIETDEPI
+217 
-225 YEYYDTNACG
+225 
-235 DVKCSAVF
+235 
-243 KSSDVNDSKNVIK
+243 KNVIK

-309 NVDVIEMDAASNNG
+309 NVDIIEMDAASNNG

-460 LILNGRI
+460 LLLNGRI
-467 NDDEIEKFMT
+467 NDNEIEKFMT

-563 IINITNILKS
+563 IINITNILKN
-573 KQMFENNTYTS
+573 KQTFENNTYTS
-584 KNINIENKTPEKVEI
+584 KNIKIENKTPEKVEI
-599 KEEKPQT
+599 KEEKSQT

-612 ETKDYTLYDE
+612 ETKNYTLYDE
-622 LMSIRLNNTLGI
+622 LMNIRLNNTLGI

-699 EESLE
+699 EESLG

-738 DIIDEEDILNKIKSL
+738 DIIDEKDILNKIKL
-753 NTGEKSEFDDLLE
+753 LKTGEKSEFDDLLE

>member
-1 MGVSKNDVGRPS
+1 MKYQALYRKYRPKTFDDVYGQQ
-13 NKTIIIRR
+13 I
-21 ILKVV
+21 VV
-26 LLLIIIALAFLIG
+26 
-39 YNLKDKNSNNPIKSS
+39 
-54 GKKIQSDDS
+54 Q
-63 IKTSKEEL
+63 
-71 QLDDS
+71 
-76 IVKKLYSEIENVSF
+76 
-90 YEKIDGNIE
+90 
-99 DLCAFY
+99 
-105 CEDMTYNDMD
+105 
-115 DNFKMSLVLNQFDL
+115 
-129 EKTNKIK
+129 
-136 YEEIKEKYYDI
+136 
-147 FGNYDIASE
+147 
-156 FYNYNINKLGNVK
+156 
-169 LNKGY
+169 
-174 YQLLGEDVTVD
+174 
-185 PILGTGYTLVSAQK
+185 TL
-199 DSSKIELF
+199 
-207 IAQWYNNADE
+207 
-217 LIETDEPI
+217 
-225 YEYYDTNACG
+225 
-235 DVKCSAVF
+235 
-243 KSSDVNDSKNVIK
+243 KNVIK

-309 NVDVIEMDAASNNG
+309 NVDIIEMDAASNNG

-460 LILNGRI
+460 LLLNGRI

-525 NIVNLIGENKTIEVI
+525 NIVSLIGENKTIEVI

-563 IINITNILKS
+563 IINITNILKN

-584 KNINIENKTPEKVEI
+584 KNIKIENKTPEKVEI

-622 LMSIRLNNTLGI
+622 LMNIRLNNTLGI
-634 ADKKSKIEYENA
+634 ADKTSKIEYENA

-668 TKITAGSKDGIILT
+668 TKITAGSKDGIIFT

-699 EESLE
+699 EESME

>member
-1 MGVSKNDVGRPS
+1 MKYQALYRKYRPKTFDDVYGQQ
-13 NKTIIIRR
+13 I
-21 ILKVV
+21 VV
-26 LLLIIIALAFLIG
+26 
-39 YNLKDKNSNNPIKSS
+39 
-54 GKKIQSDDS
+54 Q
-63 IKTSKEEL
+63 
-71 QLDDS
+71 
-76 IVKKLYSEIENVSF
+76 
-90 YEKIDGNIE
+90 
-99 DLCAFY
+99 
-105 CEDMTYNDMD
+105 
-115 DNFKMSLVLNQFDL
+115 
-129 EKTNKIK
+129 
-136 YEEIKEKYYDI
+136 
-147 FGNYDIASE
+147 
-156 FYNYNINKLGNVK
+156 
-169 LNKGY
+169 
-174 YQLLGEDVTVD
+174 
-185 PILGTGYTLVSAQK
+185 TL
-199 DSSKIELF
+199 
-207 IAQWYNNADE
+207 
-217 LIETDEPI
+217 
-225 YEYYDTNACG
+225 
-235 DVKCSAVF
+235 
-243 KSSDVNDSKNVIK
+243 KNVIK

-309 NVDVIEMDAASNNG
+309 NVDIIEMDAASNNG

-460 LILNGRI
+460 LLLNGRI
-467 NDDEIEKFMT
+467 NDNEIEKFMT

-503 ICEDFIRFLR
+503 ISEDFIRFLR

-563 IINITNILKS
+563 IINITNILKN

-584 KNINIENKTPEKVEI
+584 KNIKIENKTPEKVEI

-612 ETKDYTLYDE
+612 ETKNYTLYDE
-622 LMSIRLNNTLGI
+622 LMNIRLNNTLSI

-738 DIIDEEDILNKIKSL
+738 DIIDEKGILNKIKLL

>member
-1 MGVSKNDVGRPS
+1 MKYQALYRKYRPKTFDDVYGQQ
-13 NKTIIIRR
+13 I
-21 ILKVV
+21 VV
-26 LLLIIIALAFLIG
+26 
-39 YNLKDKNSNNPIKSS
+39 
-54 GKKIQSDDS
+54 Q
-63 IKTSKEEL
+63 
-71 QLDDS
+71 
-76 IVKKLYSEIENVSF
+76 
-90 YEKIDGNIE
+90 
-99 DLCAFY
+99 
-105 CEDMTYNDMD
+105 
-115 DNFKMSLVLNQFDL
+115 
-129 EKTNKIK
+129 
-136 YEEIKEKYYDI
+136 
-147 FGNYDIASE
+147 
-156 FYNYNINKLGNVK
+156 
-169 LNKGY
+169 
-174 YQLLGEDVTVD
+174 
-185 PILGTGYTLVSAQK
+185 TL
-199 DSSKIELF
+199 
-207 IAQWYNNADE
+207 
-217 LIETDEPI
+217 
-225 YEYYDTNACG
+225 
-235 DVKCSAVF
+235 
-243 KSSDVNDSKNVIK
+243 KNVIK

-309 NVDVIEMDAASNNG
+309 NVDIIEMDAASNNG

-460 LILNGRI
+460 LLLNGRI
-467 NDDEIEKFMT
+467 NDNEIEKFMT

-563 IINITNILKS
+563 IINITNVLKN
-573 KQMFENNTYTS
+573 KQMFENNTS
-584 KNINIENKTPEKVEI
+584 KNIKIENKTPEKVEI

-612 ETKDYTLYDE
+612 ETKNYTLYDE
-622 LMSIRLNNTLGI
+622 LMNIRLNNTLGI

>member
-1 MGVSKNDVGRPS
+1 MKYQALYRKYRPKTFDDVYGQQ
-13 NKTIIIRR
+13 I
-21 ILKVV
+21 VV
-26 LLLIIIALAFLIG
+26 
-39 YNLKDKNSNNPIKSS
+39 
-54 GKKIQSDDS
+54 Q
-63 IKTSKEEL
+63 
-71 QLDDS
+71 
-76 IVKKLYSEIENVSF
+76 
-90 YEKIDGNIE
+90 
-99 DLCAFY
+99 
-105 CEDMTYNDMD
+105 
-115 DNFKMSLVLNQFDL
+115 
-129 EKTNKIK
+129 
-136 YEEIKEKYYDI
+136 
-147 FGNYDIASE
+147 
-156 FYNYNINKLGNVK
+156 
-169 LNKGY
+169 
-174 YQLLGEDVTVD
+174 
-185 PILGTGYTLVSAQK
+185 TL
-199 DSSKIELF
+199 
-207 IAQWYNNADE
+207 
-217 LIETDEPI
+217 
-225 YEYYDTNACG
+225 
-235 DVKCSAVF
+235 
-243 KSSDVNDSKNVIK
+243 KNVIK

-309 NVDVIEMDAASNNG
+309 NVDIIEMDAASNNG

-460 LILNGRI
+460 LLLNGRI

-525 NIVNLIGENKTIEVI
+525 NIVSLIGENKTIEVI

-563 IINITNILKS
+563 IINITNILKN
-573 KQMFENNTYTS
+573 KQTFENNTYDS
-584 KNINIENKTPEKVEI
+584 KNMKIENKTSEKVEI
-599 KEEKPQT
+599 KEKPQT

-622 LMSIRLNNTLGI
+622 LMSIRLNNILCI

-668 TKITAGSKDGIILT
+668 TKITAGSKDGIIFT

-699 EESLE
+699 EGSLE

-753 NTGEKSEFDDLLE
+753 NTGEKCEFDDLLE

>member
-1 MGVSKNDVGRPS
+1 MKYQALYRKYRPKTFDDVYGQQ
-13 NKTIIIRR
+13 I
-21 ILKVV
+21 VV
-26 LLLIIIALAFLIG
+26 
-39 YNLKDKNSNNPIKSS
+39 
-54 GKKIQSDDS
+54 Q
-63 IKTSKEEL
+63 
-71 QLDDS
+71 
-76 IVKKLYSEIENVSF
+76 
-90 YEKIDGNIE
+90 
-99 DLCAFY
+99 
-105 CEDMTYNDMD
+105 
-115 DNFKMSLVLNQFDL
+115 
-129 EKTNKIK
+129 
-136 YEEIKEKYYDI
+136 
-147 FGNYDIASE
+147 
-156 FYNYNINKLGNVK
+156 
-169 LNKGY
+169 
-174 YQLLGEDVTVD
+174 
-185 PILGTGYTLVSAQK
+185 TL
-199 DSSKIELF
+199 
-207 IAQWYNNADE
+207 
-217 LIETDEPI
+217 
-225 YEYYDTNACG
+225 
-235 DVKCSAVF
+235 
-243 KSSDVNDSKNVIK
+243 KNVIK

-309 NVDVIEMDAASNNG
+309 NVDIIEMDAASNNG

-389 MSRCQSF
+389 ISRCQSF

-460 LILNGRI
+460 LLLNGRI
-467 NDDEIEKFMT
+467 NDNEIEKFMT

-573 KQMFENNTYTS
+573 KQTFENNTYTS
-584 KNINIENKTPEKVEI
+584 KNIKIENKTPEKVEI

-606 VEVPIK
+606 MEVPIK
-612 ETKDYTLYDE
+612 ETKNYTLYDE
-622 LMSIRLNNTLGI
+622 LMNIRLNNTLSI

>member
-1 MGVSKNDVGRPS
+1 MKYQALYRKYRPKTFDDVYGQQ
-13 NKTIIIRR
+13 I
-21 ILKVV
+21 VV
-26 LLLIIIALAFLIG
+26 
-39 YNLKDKNSNNPIKSS
+39 
-54 GKKIQSDDS
+54 Q
-63 IKTSKEEL
+63 
-71 QLDDS
+71 
-76 IVKKLYSEIENVSF
+76 
-90 YEKIDGNIE
+90 
-99 DLCAFY
+99 
-105 CEDMTYNDMD
+105 
-115 DNFKMSLVLNQFDL
+115 
-129 EKTNKIK
+129 
-136 YEEIKEKYYDI
+136 
-147 FGNYDIASE
+147 
-156 FYNYNINKLGNVK
+156 
-169 LNKGY
+169 
-174 YQLLGEDVTVD
+174 
-185 PILGTGYTLVSAQK
+185 TL
-199 DSSKIELF
+199 
-207 IAQWYNNADE
+207 
-217 LIETDEPI
+217 
-225 YEYYDTNACG
+225 
-235 DVKCSAVF
+235 
-243 KSSDVNDSKNVIK
+243 KNVIK

-309 NVDVIEMDAASNNG
+309 NVDIIEMDAASNNG

-460 LILNGRI
+460 LLLNGRI

-525 NIVNLIGENKTIEVI
+525 NIVSLIGENKTIEVI

-573 KQMFENNTYTS
+573 KQMFENNTCES
-584 KNINIENKTPEKVEI
+584 KNIKIENKTAEKVEI

-606 VEVPIK
+606 VEVPLK

-668 TKITAGSKDGIILT
+668 TKITAGSKDGIIFT

>member
-1 MGVSKNDVGRPS
+1 MKYQALYRKYRPKTFDDVYGQQ
-13 NKTIIIRR
+13 I
-21 ILKVV
+21 VV
-26 LLLIIIALAFLIG
+26 
-39 YNLKDKNSNNPIKSS
+39 
-54 GKKIQSDDS
+54 Q
-63 IKTSKEEL
+63 
-71 QLDDS
+71 
-76 IVKKLYSEIENVSF
+76 
-90 YEKIDGNIE
+90 
-99 DLCAFY
+99 
-105 CEDMTYNDMD
+105 
-115 DNFKMSLVLNQFDL
+115 
-129 EKTNKIK
+129 
-136 YEEIKEKYYDI
+136 
-147 FGNYDIASE
+147 
-156 FYNYNINKLGNVK
+156 
-169 LNKGY
+169 
-174 YQLLGEDVTVD
+174 
-185 PILGTGYTLVSAQK
+185 TL
-199 DSSKIELF
+199 
-207 IAQWYNNADE
+207 
-217 LIETDEPI
+217 
-225 YEYYDTNACG
+225 
-235 DVKCSAVF
+235 
-243 KSSDVNDSKNVIK
+243 KNVIK

-309 NVDVIEMDAASNNG
+309 NVDIIEMDAASNNG

-401 PVATIKERLKYI
+401 PVAIIKERLKYI

-460 LILNGRI
+460 LLLNGRI
-467 NDDEIEKFMT
+467 NDNEIEKFMT

-513 NELIKFKLENNS
+513 NELIKFNLENNS

-563 IINITNILKS
+563 IINITNILKN
-573 KQMFENNTYTS
+573 KQMFENDTYTS
-584 KNINIENKTPEKVEI
+584 KDIKIENKTPEKVEI

-606 VEVPIK
+606 MEVPIK
-612 ETKDYTLYDE
+612 ETKNYTLYDE
-622 LMSIRLNNTLGI
+622 LMNIRLNNTLGI